1 MHVIEN
7 PAPGK
12 SATVSPAAQSLLI
25 ACRSDAARKPRA
37 RRRFAWDPHG
47 TERRA
52 GLYAELLIAL
62 RYETFIARCQLAKAH
77 DKDERELLA
86 GRLDL
91 TDTRAADIAARLHSM
106 GAP

>member
-12 SATVSPAAQSLLI
+12 SAPVSPAAQSLLI

-52 GLYAELLIAL
+52 GLYFELLSAL
-62 RYETFIARCQLAKAH
+62 RYETSVLRCKLADPRNDSRRA
-77 DKDERELLA
+77 LLA
-86 GRLDL
+86 IRLDMVDAR
-91 TDTRAADIAARLHSM
+91 TAHIAAKMLEVAS
-106 GAP
+106 